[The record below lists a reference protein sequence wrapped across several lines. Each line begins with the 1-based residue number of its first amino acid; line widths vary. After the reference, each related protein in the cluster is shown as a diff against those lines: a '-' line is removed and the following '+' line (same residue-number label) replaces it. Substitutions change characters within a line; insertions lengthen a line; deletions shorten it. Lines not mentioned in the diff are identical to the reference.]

1 MNLEKLVL
9 EYKTTGNEDCFNKI
23 YELTLPIVKAAIINY
38 IADRETVLD
47 LIQDTYML
55 FISNKEAYKAK
66 SFNNWIYTV
75 AKNKTLD
82 YLKKKKETKLEEYDN
97 IKSNDI
103 SPNLK
108 FLINKLDENLR
119 EVFIL
124 KVLVGYSTK
133 KISESL
139 NLTIGQ
145 VNKMY
150 YDAKEILKK
159 ELSDINEIQ

>member
-1 MNLEKLVL
+1 
-9 EYKTTGNEDCFNKI
+9 
-23 YELTLPIVKAAIINY
+23 
-38 IADRETVLD
+38 
-47 LIQDTYML
+47 ML

-133 KISESL
+133 KIAESL